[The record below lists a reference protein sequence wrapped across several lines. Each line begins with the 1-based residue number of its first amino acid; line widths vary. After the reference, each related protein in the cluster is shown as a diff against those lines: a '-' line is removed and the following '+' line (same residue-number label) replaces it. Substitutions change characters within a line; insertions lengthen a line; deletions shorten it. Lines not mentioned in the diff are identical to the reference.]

1 MCSSPI
7 GIRRCYSPAA
17 LWTSGTSEIETSRE
31 RIAASIVGV
40 KPVQNPH
47 PPILLAP
54 YNPAGLDRI
63 ARRADGWL
71 PFGVPLDDIWGAE
84 R

>member
-1 MCSSPI
+1 
-7 GIRRCYSPAA
+7 

-40 KPVQNPH
+40 KPVQTPH

-54 YNPAGLDRI
+54 
-63 ARRADGWL
+63 
-71 PFGVPLDDIWGAE
+71 
-84 R
+84 